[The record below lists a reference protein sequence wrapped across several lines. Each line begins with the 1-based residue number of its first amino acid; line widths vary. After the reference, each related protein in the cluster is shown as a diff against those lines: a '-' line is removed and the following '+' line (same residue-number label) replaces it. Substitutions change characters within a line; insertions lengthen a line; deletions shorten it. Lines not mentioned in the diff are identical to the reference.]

1 MSSFKGTGTEIKLFQ
16 RNYQRKTVF
25 FDVSKSPLEEKEPIK
40 RKAMDFPFR
49 VVMCELL
56 MYTVLS

>member
-1 MSSFKGTGTEIKLFQ
+1 MSSFKGTGTEIKLFS
-16 RNYQRKTVF
+16 YYTVF